1 MYSGVRLFFVG
12 HKMQFPPDSIIQ
24 FSLEKMRQQ
33 LDSWQHRQSGTALR
47 SGLIY
52 AGNVHDAIPRSLLL
66 DPRLSPLDKL
76 TWMMIRLHAQ
86 QNEGAVFP
94 TYDDLQL
101 QLATPHSDKASRE
114 TVSRALLMLRLT
126 GWLSLCHRVRDKRGR
141 VRGNIYMLHDEPVNA
156 FDAETLDPRW
166 MDVLEKSCHHKNKSV
181 RCVAR
186 AALATLKTDPSMRHQ
201 HTRMQLIEQRLS
213 GIQTPEALAN
223 RQRRILNGQESQS
236 HPGKHKKN
244 RTQCKTPGSKIELR
258 TKNDEKRPGTKI
270 ELSAQPLSDSGVRK
284 SNCYVRNTFT
294 QSVKNTYVDQGEQYL
309 TDAQVQGLNQR
320 IDENDRQMLE
330 KQLRALPTE
339 AAVSIVQQLAQGMR
353 TGSVRNPVGYALQ
366 LLKAA
371 REGRYN
377 PVFPAETGSGPLQ
390 KMSDM
395 PDISQHAQTKP
406 ERSKVSQG
414 MVTAPDIARQ
424 YLQRFRRTLTGITD
438 K

>member
-1 MYSGVRLFFVG
+1 
-12 HKMQFPPDSIIQ
+12 MQFPPDSIIQ

-33 LDSWQHRQSGTALR
+33 LHHRQHSQPGTALR

-52 AGNVHDAIPRSLLL
+52 AGNVHDAIPRQLLL
-66 DPRLSPLDKL
+66 ESRLSPVDKL
-76 TWMMIRLHAQ
+76 AWMMIRLHAQ

-141 VRGNIYMLHDEPVNA
+141 IRGNIYMLHDEPVNA

-166 MDVLEKSCHHKNKSV
+166 MDVLEKSCYHKNKSV

-186 AALATLKTDPSMRHQ
+186 AALAALKTEPSMRHQ
-201 HTRMQLIEQRLS
+201 HTRMQLIEQRL
-213 GIQTPEALAN
+213 GGLQTPEALAD
-223 RQRRILNGQESQS
+223 RQRRILNGQTAQL

-258 TKNDEKRPGTKI
+258 EKNDEKKPGTKI
-270 ELSAQPLSDSGVRK
+270 ELSTQTQSDSGVRK
-284 SNCYVRNTFT
+284 SNCYVRNSFT
-294 QSVKNTYVDQGEQYL
+294 QSVKNTYVDQEEQYL
-309 TDAQVQGLNQR
+309 ADAQAQGLSQR
-320 IDENDRQMLE
+320 IDEDDRQMLE
-330 KQLRALPTE
+330 KQLQALPEET
-339 AAVSIVQQLAQGMR
+339 AISIVQQLTQGVR

-371 REGRYN
+371 REGRYH
-377 PVFPAETGSGPLQ
+377 PVSSAETGMKSASLPKIAGT
-390 KMSDM
+390 
-395 PDISQHAQTKP
+395 PDIPQHAQIKP

-414 MVTAPDIARQ
+414 MTIAPDIARQ

-438 K
+438 SSGE

>member
-1 MYSGVRLFFVG
+1 
-12 HKMQFPPDSIIQ
+12 MQFPPDSIIQ

-33 LDSWQHRQSGTALR
+33 LHHRQHSQPGTALR

-52 AGNVHDAIPRSLLL
+52 AGNVHDAIPRQLLL
-66 DPRLSPLDKL
+66 ESRLSPVDKL
-76 TWMMIRLHAQ
+76 AWMMIRLHAQ

-141 VRGNIYMLHDEPVNA
+141 IRGNIYMLHDEPVNA

-166 MDVLEKSCHHKNKSV
+166 MDVLEKSCYHKNKSV

-186 AALATLKTDPSMRHQ
+186 AALAALKTEPSMRHQ
-201 HTRMQLIEQRLS
+201 HTRMQLIEQRL
-213 GIQTPEALAN
+213 GGLQTPEALAD
-223 RQRRILNGQESQS
+223 RQRRILNGQTAQL

-258 TKNDEKRPGTKI
+258 EKNDEKKSGTKI
-270 ELSAQPLSDSGVRK
+270 ELSTQTQSDSGVRK
-284 SNCYVRNTFT
+284 SNCYVRNSFT
-294 QSVKNTYVDQGEQYL
+294 QSVKNTYVDQEEQYL
-309 TDAQVQGLNQR
+309 ADAQAQGLSQR
-320 IDENDRQMLE
+320 IDEDDRQMLE
-330 KQLRALPTE
+330 KQLQALPEET
-339 AAVSIVQQLAQGMR
+339 AISIVQQLTQGVR

-366 LLKAA
+366 LLKVA
-371 REGRYN
+371 REGRYH
-377 PVFPAETGSGPLQ
+377 PVSSAETGMKSASLPKIAGT
-390 KMSDM
+390 
-395 PDISQHAQTKP
+395 PDIPQHAQIKP

-414 MVTAPDIARQ
+414 MTIAPDIARQ

-438 K
+438 SSGE

>member
-1 MYSGVRLFFVG
+1 
-12 HKMQFPPDSIIQ
+12 MQFPPDSIIQ

-33 LDSWQHRQSGTALR
+33 LHHRQHSQPGTALR

-52 AGNVHDAIPRSLLL
+52 AGNVHDAIPRQLLL
-66 DPRLSPLDKL
+66 ESRLSPVDKL

-86 QNEGAVFP
+86 QHEGAVFP

-141 VRGNIYMLHDEPVNA
+141 IRGNIYMLHDEPVNA

-166 MDVLEKSCHHKNKSV
+166 MDVLEKSCYHKNKSV

-186 AALATLKTDPSMRHQ
+186 AVLAALKTEPSMRHQ
-201 HTRMQLIEQRLS
+201 HTRMQLIEQRLERL
-213 GIQTPEALAN
+213 QTPEALAD
-223 RQRRILNGQESQS
+223 RQRRILNGQTAQL

-244 RTQCKTPGSKIELR
+244 RTQCKTPGSKIELS
-258 TKNDEKRPGTKI
+258 TQT
-270 ELSAQPLSDSGVRK
+270 QSDSGVRK

-294 QSVKNTYVDQGEQYL
+294 QSVKNTYVDQEEQYL
-309 TDAQVQGLNQR
+309 SGTQVQELNQR

-330 KQLRALPTE
+330 KQLQALPEE
-339 AAVSIVQQLAQGMR
+339 AAISIVQQLTQGVR

-366 LLKAA
+366 LLKVA
-371 REGRYN
+371 REGRYH
-377 PVFPAETGSGPLQ
+377 PVSPAETEMKSASLQ
-390 KMSDM
+390 KMSGT
-395 PDISQHAQTKP
+395 PDISQHTQTKP
-406 ERSKVSQG
+406 ERTERSKASQG
-414 MVTAPDIARQ
+414 AIVAPDIARQ
-424 YLQRFRRTLTGITD
+424 YLQRFRRTLIGISNEQ
-438 K
+438 